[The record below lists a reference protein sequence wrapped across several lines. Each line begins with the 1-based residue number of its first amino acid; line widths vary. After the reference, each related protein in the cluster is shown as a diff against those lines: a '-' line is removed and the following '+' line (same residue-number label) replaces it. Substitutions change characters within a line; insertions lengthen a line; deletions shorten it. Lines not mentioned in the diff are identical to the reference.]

1 MSNRTLGDWV
11 LDAASFLNEFKEDSV
26 RAESTGRET
35 NSRAALA
42 AELARD
48 ASRFVGE
55 DDISPTII
63 NLDSVMNSLSNY
75 HEWRRSET
83 CRKREILG
91 HMFYAM
97 MGADPKILPKTED
110 EFAHSSLII
119 DALNHYG
126 TDDPAKPIHDKFWPL
141 PSTFRWLKSE
151 VGEAKIDAVVEHF
164 VSYHRICGTLS
175 RNWQVAFYRG
185 CITSIDAVMS
195 RKQKQETK

>member
-1 MSNRTLGDWV
+1 MSNTMSNRTLGDWV
-11 LDAASFLNEFKEDSV
+11 LDAASFLNEFKEDS
-26 RAESTGRET
+26 STGRET

-83 CRKREILG
+83 YRKREILG

-97 MGADPKILPKTED
+97 MGADPKSLPKTED

-126 TDDPAKPIHDKFWPL
+126 TDDPAKP
-141 PSTFRWLKSE
+141 
-151 VGEAKIDAVVEHF
+151 VIDAVLDVTQTETGDKMIDLIEILDKI
-164 VSYHRICGTLS
+164 REDIAML
-175 RNWQVAFYRG
+175 VAVTAIASAAGLAFAIGVLIWRFG
-185 CITSIDAVMS
+185 W
-195 RKQKQETK
+195 